1 VKHAEILPDWQ
12 RRFPGCQPVGYLLRE
27 AFPERWVRF
36 HSLPGSK
43 RYAENEAETA
53 TILERHNRI
62 LGELAPP
69 GQEVVLLITGHSETP
84 DPADLRSEV
93 QALDPAA
100 VPWRTFVPDGE
111 DDDFGTPSYWHVYG
125 SRQEWRPG
133 LFDPVVRLAADD
145 KIYNLMIVAPDC
157 RWLLHPYDG
166 GMDVIAASTA
176 ARDRLKARYRKWLS
190 ARPDGL

>member
-1 VKHAEILPDWQ
+1 MEHSDILPDWQ
-12 RRFPGCQPVGYLLRE
+12 RRFPGCEPIGYRLRE

-53 TILERHNRI
+53 TLLARHNRI
-62 LGELAPP
+62 LSELARP

-84 DPADLRSEV
+84 DPADLESEV

-100 VPWRTFVPDGE
+100 APWRTFTVDDE
-111 DDDFGTPSYWHVYG
+111 DDFESPTCWHAFA
-125 SRQEWRPG
+125 SRREWQPG
-133 LFDPVVRLAADD
+133 VFDPLVRLAADD
-145 KIYNLMIVAPDC
+145 KLGSLLVVAPDC

-166 GMDVIAASTA
+166 GMDVIAESTR
-176 ARDRLKARYRKWLS
+176 ARDRLKARHRKWLS